1 MLAISRYL
9 AFTLALAAFTTA
21 PSALAAPSSL
31 DPTYGVGGLA
41 ISGSTTDMNS
51 GTRFGGFAFL
61 PDGST
66 FVGSN
71 QPGASGADLDQ
82 FSITQFTPSGTPDPA
97 QGPSGTW
104 QNNLGGTDSRL
115 HGLIATPNRSLV
127 GTGYSSTFQAI
138 FFSSST
144 TNGFLSKP
152 NGCRGEAVTT
162 QANNQPV
169 VVGSCG
175 SQPKVTRY
183 DAVPALGFN
192 VDPTFDGG
200 AVAPGAIDGYFNGA
214 TVDAAGRV
222 VAVGVREYASGPD
235 DYLIVRILA
244 NGQLDPTFHD
254 EENIPG
260 VVSEPIGEHSDKAN
274 AVAVQSDGKLVVVGQ
289 GGSNTSSAQLA
300 QVARFNTNGSIDTS
314 FGVGGKI
321 VFGFGNTDA
330 PLLGVAVQPNGKLVL
345 VGSRYEPGTSN
356 NASLI
361 IRLLSN
367 GSFDET
373 FAPGGFTLGVPNIS
387 ESQSTGIG
395 LLADGKILVG
405 QIFKIAGQN
414 RPAVLR
420 LAGGELPV
428 PVALSA
434 KIKTPSKSKYK
445 AKKFKKFSG
454 TAAGDGLAKVQI
466 SVLKKDSKLLN
477 KKRRCLQL
485 SSSRAKLSKFKAVK
499 KKCVP
504 KKWLNATGTASWS
517 YKLKKALK
525 RGKYTLFVRS
535 VNTAGVAQATP
546 TKKSFTLTK

>member
-1 MLAISRYL
+1 
-9 AFTLALAAFTTA
+9 
-21 PSALAAPSSL
+21 
-31 DPTYGVGGLA
+31 
-41 ISGSTTDMNS
+41 
-51 GTRFGGFAFL
+51 
-61 PDGST
+61 
-66 FVGSN
+66 
-71 QPGASGADLDQ
+71 
-82 FSITQFTPSGTPDPA
+82 
-97 QGPSGTW
+97 
-104 QNNLGGTDSRL
+104 
-115 HGLIATPNRSLV
+115 
-127 GTGYSSTFQAI
+127 
-138 FFSSST
+138 
-144 TNGFLSKP
+144 
-152 NGCRGEAVTT
+152 
-162 QANNQPV
+162 
-169 VVGSCG
+169 
-175 SQPKVTRY
+175 
-183 DAVPALGFN
+183 
-192 VDPTFDGG
+192 
-200 AVAPGAIDGYFNGA
+200 
-214 TVDAAGRV
+214 
-222 VAVGVREYASGPD
+222 
-235 DYLIVRILA
+235 LIVRILA